1 MQSFMKTSFPDS
13 TSIPTVYCSQRDQ
26 PDEDLWDCL
35 AIYSSGIPNKKFN
48 VVFSFDYQGDKG
60 KINILVDPLKSAL
73 PTRSRKWLGEG
84 DCDVIGLFIY
94 YFVKSFVLECFFD

>member
-13 TSIPTVYCSQRDQ
+13 TSIPTVYCSQREQ

-73 PTRSRKWLGEG
+73 PTRSRK
-84 DCDVIGLFIY
+84 
-94 YFVKSFVLECFFD
+94 